1 MQVRILLSRISFTLL
16 YLPIPQKGTEAFSYP
31 IDRTMQQSVKLR
43 GQVFMLYQQNIH
55 RLLFFLRLKS
65 QCKDVSSKNRKKIFH
80 TKTEK
85 NKSSNVVT
93 FQMPYNLFVCMFFS
107 YFFLYCTELNLT
119 FFQNFIFGNLE
130 NQYMA
135 HGKLAVLASPVT
147 ILQVTT
153 PYRLSLIRKIKVL
166 LVHTYKRSWDSR
178 ILVYHETR

>member
-1 MQVRILLSRISFTLL
+1 
-16 YLPIPQKGTEAFSYP
+16 
-31 IDRTMQQSVKLR
+31 
-43 GQVFMLYQQNIH
+43 MLYQQNIH

-147 ILQVTT
+147 IL
-153 PYRLSLIRKIKVL
+153 
-166 LVHTYKRSWDSR
+166 
-178 ILVYHETR
+178 